1 MSDLSLSWKMIR
13 AGSARVEREL
23 TGRFNLDE
31 VVQARLVVVDESGR
45 EYSHLM
51 PASNSLSRALELQS
65 ANNVSKRVDGGDFF
79 IVNGQIADYRP
90 VSAKRQFVHTDES
103 IDTLINKVGLRYRTT
118 ELVDAEDGKG
128 GRLVERVH
136 QLGDNATRPED
147 NSALLAVAK
156 KATVRERLLSKDVSL
171 SAFRDPTDIEIEGF
185 KEGGQFV
192 SLVGQVWSPFKPHV
206 EFTLGLVRVLCSNGM
221 IGTRD
226 ELVQQFQI
234 VNEWDRHLDIASQRF
249 REDVHR
255 HIRSRFATM
264 RDKRA
269 SLENVT
275 RAYEYV
281 SKRIKKLTPSHEEY
295 GRAKNLL
302 GVLDAKYHLR
312 EYYSDHVF
320 EQSKLRGALPSHLT
334 MFDLWNC
341 VTETDAYL
349 PDCQGSRSATVQGF
363 ANELMM
369 TTQHLHGVGRMVD
382 KAPPAPF
389 SNPDQAFFGTVN

>member
-13 AGSARVEREL
+13 AGNARVEREL

-31 VVQARLVVVDESGR
+31 VVQARLVVEDEAGR

-65 ANNVSKRVDGGDFF
+65 ANNVSKRVNGGDFF
-79 IVNGQIADYRP
+79 VVNGRIVDFRP
-90 VSAKRQFVHTDES
+90 ATAKRQFTHTDES
-103 IDTLINKVGLRYRTT
+103 IDTLINKVGMRYRST
-118 ELVDAEDGKG
+118 ELVEQEDGSG
-128 GRLVERVH
+128 GRLVEHIH
-136 QLGDNATRPED
+136 QLGENATQPEEH
-147 NSALLAVAK
+147 NALMAVAK

-206 EFTLGLVRVLCSNGM
+206 EFTLGLVRVLCANGM

-234 VNEWDRHLDIASQRF
+234 VNEWDHHLDIASQRF

-255 HIRSRFATM
+255 HIRGRFATM

-275 RAYEYV
+275 RAYEHV
-281 SKRIKKLTPSHEEY
+281 SKRIKKLESSHPEY

-302 GVLDAKYHLR
+302 GVLDTKYHLKDF
-312 EYYSDHVF
+312 YSDHVF

-341 VTETDAYL
+341 VTEADSYL
-349 PDCQGSRSATVQGF
+349 PDCQGSRSETVQGF

-382 KAPPAPF
+382 RAMQAPC
-389 SNPDQAFFGTVN
+389 SDPDQAFFGTVS